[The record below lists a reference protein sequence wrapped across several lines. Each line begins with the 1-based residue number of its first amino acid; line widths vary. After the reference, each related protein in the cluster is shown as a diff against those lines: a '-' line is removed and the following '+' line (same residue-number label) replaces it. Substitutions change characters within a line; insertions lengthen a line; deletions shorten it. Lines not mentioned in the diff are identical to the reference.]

1 VSAAEGASFESNA
14 ANLKKIEDIL
24 LPYLETGEMKRVIV
38 RTPGFG
44 GTAGVA
50 VVGAADWQDRTRSTF
65 DLMGE
70 VSGKLAQI
78 PDVRAFAIM
87 RSSLGGRGLGRPVQF
102 VLQGNT
108 YEELVRYR
116 NILIQ
121 KASENPNLIRL
132 DSDYKETLPQ
142 LLINIDRDRAA
153 DLGVSIGDIGR
164 TLETMLGQRRVST
177 YLDRGQEYD
186 VIMEGKE
193 EDFRSPQSIDNL
205 YVRSQRSN
213 QLIPLSNLLTVSEQ
227 ATSAT
232 LNRYNRARSITI
244 SANLAP
250 GYALGDALEY
260 LRNIA
265 LTELPDEVSIDYKG
279 ESQLYQESGNSVLFI
294 FALALA
300 ITYLIL
306 AAQFESFIHPLV
318 IMLTVPLALVGAF
331 IGLYFAGMSMN
342 IYSQIGLVMLIGLA
356 AKNGILIVE
365 FANQLRDAGY
375 EFEVALRRAAALRLR
390 PIVMTGFTT
399 VFSAL
404 PLVLASGPGSESR
417 AVIGMVIFAGVS
429 ISAFMTLFVVPTA
442 YNWLAKNTGSPL
454 ELEHKLQKLEEETPY
469 QKGEIH

>member
-50 VVGAADWQDRTRSTF
+50 VVGAADWQDRKRSTF

-70 VSGKLAQI
+70 VSGKLAEI

-116 NILIQ
+116 NILMQ
-121 KASENPNLIRL
+121 KAAENPNLIRL

-153 DLGVSIGDIGR
+153 DLGVSIGDIGS

-186 VIMEGKE
+186 VIMEGKA

-213 QLIPLSNLLTVSEQ
+213 QLIPLSNLLSVSEQ

-265 LTELPDEVSIDYKG
+265 LTELPDEVS
-279 ESQLYQESGNSVLFI
+279 
-294 FALALA
+294 
-300 ITYLIL
+300 T
-306 AAQFESFIHPLV
+306 
-318 IMLTVPLALVGAF
+318 
-331 IGLYFAGMSMN
+331 
-342 IYSQIGLVMLIGLA
+342 
-356 AKNGILIVE
+356 
-365 FANQLRDAGY
+365 
-375 EFEVALRRAAALRLR
+375 
-390 PIVMTGFTT
+390 
-399 VFSAL
+399 
-404 PLVLASGPGSESR
+404 
-417 AVIGMVIFAGVS
+417 
-429 ISAFMTLFVVPTA
+429 
-442 YNWLAKNTGSPL
+442 
-454 ELEHKLQKLEEETPY
+454 
-469 QKGEIH
+469 